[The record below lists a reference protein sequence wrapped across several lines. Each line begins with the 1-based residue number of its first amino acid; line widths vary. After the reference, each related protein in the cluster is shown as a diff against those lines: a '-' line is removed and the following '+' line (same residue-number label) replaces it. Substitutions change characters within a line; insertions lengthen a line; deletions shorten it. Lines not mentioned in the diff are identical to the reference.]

1 MKIRLIML
9 LLLSSQMHAF
19 KLNRVILATDANPDY
34 IEFWPVVA
42 KAWKEIIGI
51 QPTLA
56 LIANDDVQVDES
68 LGDVIRFQPIEGIP
82 TSFQAQVIRLFLP
95 ALYPD
100 DMCILSDIDMIP
112 LNKSYYHD
120 SVAHCSEDS
129 FVIYRDKAYR
139 EDDLAYPMCYLAARG
154 ATFGEIFDIQTSED
168 IANQIKA
175 FHAYGLGWCTDELLL
190 HKYLHNWSDFEK
202 RCIKLGHYVQNRLDR
217 VDWKIRRD
225 LLLSGYYID
234 AHCPRPYSAHKDSID
249 KLLCAWNKS
258 LSKVRLFPYNPDLIR
273 LQAPLGDLVVTGEI
287 NIIRS
292 LINEGDIVFD
302 VGANI
307 GEWTEGVLEHVQPKH
322 IFAFEPVP
330 SIADIF
336 REKIVDDRVSL
347 HECAVSQQRGSAYF
361 FYYPYVEGCWEDGTL
376 SSLYKRARVEDMFNV
391 SGQEVT
397 VNTVRLDDFCAE
409 KGVDRINFLKIDT
422 EGAEW
427 DVLSG
432 AEKLLREGNIDF
444 IQFEYGQTY
453 TDSSRTL
460 KEIYHYL
467 QNFGYAIFKIHFEG
481 LAYVREWSDAFEDY
495 YQSNFL
501 AISPRITQDSYEF
514 KALNAFV
521 CPLQKESVGTH
532 MALLLT
538 AVAHTRGPILEMGA
552 GDFSTPLLHAVCSN
566 EKRLLLTV
574 DTSLKTLHDFIDLKN
589 SWHYFGYVPVYEDDW
604 EANPNPELWNLVGN
618 DADWAVVFINHRPGT
633 RRVQDIERLRS
644 HAAIFVVHDTQ
655 EAGYGYAPVLDT
667 FKYKYVDTRY
677 ATQTT
682 IVSDSIDVSKFFVQE

>member
-95 ALYPD
+95 SLYPD
-100 DMCILSDIDMIP
+100 DVCILSDIDMIP
-112 LNKSYYHD
+112 LSKSYYHD
-120 SVAHCSEDS
+120 SVAQCPEDS
-129 FVIYRDKAYR
+129 FVVYRDQACP
-139 EDDLAYPMCYLAARG
+139 EELLSYPMCYLAARG
-154 ATFGEIFDIQTSED
+154 STFAEIFDLHTIDD
-168 IANQIKA
+168 IRSKIEC
-175 FHAYGLGWCTDELLL
+175 FHAYGLGWCSDELLL
-190 HKYLHNWSDFEK
+190 HKYLHNWSAFET
-202 RCIKLGHYVQNRLDR
+202 RCIKLGHGVQNRLDR
-217 VDWKIRRD
+217 SNWKIRRNF
-225 LLLSGYYID
+225 LLSGYYID
-234 AHCPRPYSAHKDSID
+234 AHCPRPYSEHQDSINQ
-249 KLLCAWNKS
+249 LIFPRNEC
-258 LSKVRLFPYNPDLIR
+258 LSKIRLFPHNSRLITH
-273 LQAPLGDLVVTGEI
+273 QAPLGDLFVTGEI
-287 NIIRS
+287 NIIRN
-292 LINEGDIVFD
+292 LINQGDIVFD

-307 GEWTEGVLEHVQPKH
+307 GEWTQGVLDNVQPKH

-336 REKIVDDRVSL
+336 RQKIVDDRVSL
-347 HECAVSQQRGSAYF
+347 HEFAVSQECGSASF
-361 FYYPYVEGCWEDGTL
+361 FHNPYVEGCLADGTL
-376 SSLYKRARVEDMFNV
+376 SSLYKRSRVEKMFDV
-391 SGQEVT
+391 SGQEIA
-397 VNTVRLDDFCAE
+397 VNTVRLDDFCTE
-409 KGVDRINFLKIDT
+409 QGVDRINFLKIDT

-427 DVLSG
+427 DVFSG
-432 AEKLLREGNIDF
+432 AEKLIREGNIDF

-501 AISPRITQDSYEF
+501 AISPRITQNSCEF
-514 KALNAFV
+514 NALNFFNHSS
-521 CPLQKESVGTH
+521 QKELVGSY
-532 MALLLT
+532 MGLLLT

-552 GDFSTPLLHAVCSN
+552 GDFSTPLLHGVCSN

-574 DTSLKTLHDFIDLKN
+574 DTSLENIHDFIDLKT
-589 SWHYFGYVPVYEDDW
+589 SWHYFGYVPVFEDDW

-644 HAAIFVVHDTQ
+644 HTAVFVVCDTQ

-667 FKYKYVDTRY
+667 FKYTYVDTRY
-677 ATQTT
+677 ATHTT
-682 IVSDSIDVSKFFVQE
+682 IASDSIDVSKFFVQE